1 MTEIFFLGKAAKTIA
16 NDNLVNSPGISY
28 FYFHSFPQT
37 WLLRPCLY
45 SE

>member
-28 FYFHSFPQT
+28 FWIIHFRKLGY
-37 WLLRPCLY
+37 
-45 SE
+45 